1 MSGPGRGVGPL
12 TPTET
17 RRAMNLNIVLGSLGT
32 TWAAVAAPGVVLN
45 PFFVNHLGAT
55 GRELGMLTAA
65 IQVASVFNL
74 LSIVIYAGIG
84 RVKAFWIATT
94 LVQRLYGFVPAAVA
108 LAAWRGAA
116 VAPGAVA
123 ITIGVAVGW
132 SLAHLSVSGWYTW
145 VTNYVPEDTRA
156 TFFGRRSAVLNTVS
170 VVAITAVTVL
180 IDQFEGRD
188 LFLAYFWI
196 FLVAGVAGVAD
207 IAFAVLIPE
216 PRRRT
221 AAAAAPDGAR
231 AATFS
236 WRDFTEPVRNRNFL
250 VFTLSIS
257 LWGFSTTV
265 LSPFIAPYI
274 TAPDGIG
281 APNAWLGI
289 MNAITQ
295 LAVAATATGW
305 GMLADRFGRK
315 PVVLLG
321 ALHPLIWV
329 AYFFLTPNNYVF
341 ILPVAALG
349 LGLLAPG
356 INGGAE
362 QLMLTLATERNRTA
376 YVAWYVAIAGSVPS
390 LGALLGGYLSDLMKG
405 MHLVLGPFVVG
416 GFQVMTLVCF
426 ALVLGSFFL
435 LARIREGHE
444 KPMGFVLGQIA
455 TPSIF
460 RTFLNIGVLGRP
472 EASDRVARA
481 LRTTEAASG
490 AIALSEIIVRLDD
503 PDVEVREEAAKALGR
518 IGSADAVD
526 ALLRHLTDPFS
537 IIRAQ
542 AARALGRIGDRRAVE
557 PLVAGLGDPSEELQE
572 ACCQALGRM
581 GAREALAPLL
591 GLLASERSDRVAAA
605 AGDAMSRL
613 GAFEAALD
621 LLPRMH
627 ATANRGLRRQ
637 FAIALGNLLGKP
649 GAFYPYLTGDR
660 ASRAATLSR
669 LLAESQR
676 NVTAILNAASESFE
690 SSNTREAVSTAM
702 ADLYH
707 AVESL
712 DYLRIALRVHDVA
725 LGVCRRL
732 AGNDLPED
740 EALGFAFMHSA
751 RLGLGLWFAGE
762 VKSRHHGES
771 GGPAGA
777 GDAPVRGDAD
787 LLEIEAAL
795 GVYFLASY
803 QESSETQ

>member
-1 MSGPGRGVGPL
+1 
-12 TPTET
+12 
-17 RRAMNLNIVLGSLGT
+17 
-32 TWAAVAAPGVVLN
+32 
-45 PFFVNHLGAT
+45 
-55 GRELGMLTAA
+55 
-65 IQVASVFNL
+65 
-74 LSIVIYAGIG
+74 
-84 RVKAFWIATT
+84 
-94 LVQRLYGFVPAAVA
+94 
-108 LAAWRGAA
+108 
-116 VAPGAVA
+116 
-123 ITIGVAVGW
+123 
-132 SLAHLSVSGWYTW
+132 
-145 VTNYVPEDTRA
+145 
-156 TFFGRRSAVLNTVS
+156 
-170 VVAITAVTVL
+170 
-180 IDQFEGRD
+180 
-188 LFLAYFWI
+188 
-196 FLVAGVAGVAD
+196 
-207 IAFAVLIPE
+207 
-216 PRRRT
+216 
-221 AAAAAPDGAR
+221 
-231 AATFS
+231 
-236 WRDFTEPVRNRNFL
+236 
-250 VFTLSIS
+250 
-257 LWGFSTTV
+257 
-265 LSPFIAPYI
+265 
-274 TAPDGIG
+274 
-281 APNAWLGI
+281 
-289 MNAITQ
+289 
-295 LAVAATATGW
+295 
-305 GMLADRFGRK
+305 
-315 PVVLLG
+315 
-321 ALHPLIWV
+321 
-329 AYFFLTPNNYVF
+329 
-341 ILPVAALG
+341 
-349 LGLLAPG
+349 
-356 INGGAE
+356 
-362 QLMLTLATERNRTA
+362 
-376 YVAWYVAIAGSVPS
+376 
-390 LGALLGGYLSDLMKG
+390 
-405 MHLVLGPFVVG
+405 
-416 GFQVMTLVCF
+416 
-426 ALVLGSFFL
+426 
-435 LARIREGHE
+435 
-444 KPMGFVLGQIA
+444 
-455 TPSIF
+455 
-460 RTFLNIGVLGRP
+460 VLGRP

-649 GAFYPYLTGDR
+649 GSFYPYLTGDR

-707 AVESL
+707 AVIL
-712 DYLRIALRVHDVA
+712 DCVAQRVHDVA

-762 VKSRHHGES
+762 VKARHLGDA
-771 GGPAGA
+771 GGPAGGPSTTA
-777 GDAPVRGDAD
+777 DLPVRGDAD

-803 QESSETQ
+803 QEAAEAQ